1 MVSNENT
8 MQKKCLPINKALQWI
23 GVHPNDTEVARMQ
36 TLSTGPEHSKLSPL
50 SARSAILQATL
61 R

>member
-1 MVSNENT
+1 
-8 MQKKCLPINKALQWI
+8 LQWI

-50 SARSAILQATL
+50 SASSAILQATL